1 MLAPALWFF
10 RVSEFAKMQVIA
22 LSNYQLW
29 LLLLFGITGT
39 ATHLVMT
46 WSVRYAPSST
56 IAPLQY
62 VEIPIATVIGWLVF
76 FDLPNPT
83 AALGIIVIIAAGLY
97 ILIRERA
104 ISARSAMPILPSGQI
119 SAAE

>member
-1 MLAPALWFF
+1 M
-10 RVSEFAKMQVIA
+10 R
-22 LSNYQLW
+22 
-29 LLLLFGITGT
+29 FGITGT

-46 WSVRYAPSST
+46 WFVRYAPSST

-83 AALGIIVIIAAGLY
+83 AALGIIVIFAAGLY